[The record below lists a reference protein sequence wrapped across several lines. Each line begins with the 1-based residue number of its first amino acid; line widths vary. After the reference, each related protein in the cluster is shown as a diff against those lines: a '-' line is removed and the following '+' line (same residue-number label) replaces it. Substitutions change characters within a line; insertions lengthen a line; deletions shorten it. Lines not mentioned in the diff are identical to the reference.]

1 MLKQLKLFA
10 EYNLWV
16 NAQLNNK
23 ISSSN
28 SFSGEVSSKLNHI
41 LLGDK
46 LWLSRFNDSLDNS
59 VISKC
64 EFVNKLDLSDLKSFE
79 GYGCQR
85 IALDNLIIEFVD
97 SLTDVDLRKTIH
109 YTLRGGQSYIEP
121 LDGLVLHLFN
131 HQTHHRGQIIM
142 LLAQQGVECGLTD
155 LLGYI
160 RCSN

>member
-16 NAQLNNK
+16 NDLLIDK
-23 ISSSN
+23 ISISN
-28 SFSGEVSSKLNHI
+28 SFSGEVASKLNHI

-46 LWLSRFNDSLDNS
+46 LWLSRFHDSLDNA

-64 EFVNKLDLSDLKSFE
+64 EFVTKLDFRELKSFE
-79 GYGCQR
+79 DYRSQR
-85 IALDNLIIEFVD
+85 AALDKLIIEFVN
-97 SLTDVDLRKTIH
+97 SLTGSELRTTIN
-109 YTLRGGQSYIEP
+109 YTLRDGQRYIEP
-121 LDGLVLHLFN
+121 FDELILHLFN

-142 LLAQQGVECGLTD
+142 LLTQQGIECGLTD